1 MLLLLEWGFVV
12 DLCYEVLEDLDLI
25 ILVRELDLIVFLD
38 FYVLEGLLKGI
49 LGDISMNRLFGIE
62 IF

>member
-25 ILVRELDLIVFLD
+25 IFVRELDLIVFLD